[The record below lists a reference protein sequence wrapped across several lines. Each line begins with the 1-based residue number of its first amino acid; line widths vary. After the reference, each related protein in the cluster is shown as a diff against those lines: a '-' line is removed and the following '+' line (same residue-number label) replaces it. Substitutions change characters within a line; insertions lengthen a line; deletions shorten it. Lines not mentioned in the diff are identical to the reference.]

1 MKKAFLI
8 ISLVFIV
15 NGYATNDQQTIDDLP
30 KIGDVLVI
38 NEPSKQNY
46 THIDFP
52 RLNFI
57 VKRGGVANYD
67 SVHGEHVVIKEIIT
81 KNDGT
86 VYVQLE
92 PKSGKKFFG
101 FMKQVKA
108 NYEQAIKSGEL
119 STL

>member
-8 ISLVFIV
+8 ISLVFIAT
-15 NGYATNDQQTIDDLP
+15 GYAINGKQTTNDIP

-46 THIDFP
+46 NYINFP

-57 VKRGGVANYD
+57 VKRGGIANYK
-67 SVHGEHVVIKEIIT
+67 SVYGEHVVVIEVST
-81 KNDGT
+81 KNNGI

-92 PKSGKKFFG
+92 PKNGKKFFG
-101 FMKQVKA
+101 FLKQVKA
-108 NYEQAIKSGEL
+108 NYGKAIKSGEL